1 MPRKDIVNVYSKKDI
16 QKTIKDNNN
25 IKLTVRQELFA
36 TEYARNNGN
45 GMQATKYAGYKG
57 TDKVLSI
64 TAARLLGNDRVKA
77 RIEQE
82 KARITAAASC
92 HLPTDEEIIAGI
104 AAIANNTEAKD
115 ADRLKAWELLGRNK
129 SLFNDKLTVQNNTDY
144 ANIISNSRKQ
154 LESILEKSTDEGH
167 ETKKA

>member
-82 KARITAAASC
+82 KARITAAAVVE
-92 HLPTDEEIIAGI
+92 LEYIVIAH
-104 AAIANNTEAKD
+104 
-115 ADRLKAWELLGRNK
+115 R
-129 SLFNDKLTVQNNTDY
+129 
-144 ANIISNSRKQ
+144 
-154 LESILEKSTDEGH
+154 
-167 ETKKA
+167 